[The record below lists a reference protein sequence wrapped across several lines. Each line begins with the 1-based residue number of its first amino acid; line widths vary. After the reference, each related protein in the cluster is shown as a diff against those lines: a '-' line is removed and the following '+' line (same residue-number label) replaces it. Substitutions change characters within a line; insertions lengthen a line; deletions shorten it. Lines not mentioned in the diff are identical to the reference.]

1 MSIARRNP
9 SKDQVA
15 FASAATTGFSRG
27 AGEVTT
33 NSMAVDAAVA
43 AIEAAGI
50 DRREING
57 LIGANNGYIQAALG
71 IPEVNYY
78 TGTAAPFGFAIA
90 NAVGAVSSGQC
101 DVLLAYHSL
110 YRNPSTSRSAAND
123 PFRLAAFRGFG
134 GWGEEG
140 FGPDTLR
147 LAPAYTAWASR
158 YLYEYHERRD
168 LFGYVA
174 INDRS
179 NAARNPAAARRQPLT
194 MDDYLS
200 ARMVRWPF
208 CLLDM
213 DIPVDGADAFIITTA
228 ERARDMALP
237 PVLIHACTTGQAEHN
252 EEDQATSLRRHGQH
266 VVIESLRSK
275 SDYWL
280 NDIDLFFP
288 YDGFSFITVSWLEN
302 IGFCGLGEARGFIED
317 NWDSEQQRLLING
330 RIPVNTHGG
339 GLSEGATQ
347 GSGHTREAIH
357 QLQGIAGDRQVPGA
371 ATALLLIGGF
381 FFNSQGAVLRVD
393 DIPGGTR
400 P

>member
-1 MSIARRNP
+1 VSIARRNP

>member
-1 MSIARRNP
+1 VSIARRNP

-147 LAPAYTAWASR
+147 GAPA
-158 YLYEYHERRD
+158 
-168 LFGYVA
+168 
-174 INDRS
+174 
-179 NAARNPAAARRQPLT
+179 
-194 MDDYLS
+194 
-200 ARMVRWPF
+200 
-208 CLLDM
+208 
-213 DIPVDGADAFIITTA
+213 
-228 ERARDMALP
+228 
-237 PVLIHACTTGQAEHN
+237 
-252 EEDQATSLRRHGQH
+252 
-266 VVIESLRSK
+266 
-275 SDYWL
+275 
-280 NDIDLFFP
+280 
-288 YDGFSFITVSWLEN
+288 
-302 IGFCGLGEARGFIED
+302 
-317 NWDSEQQRLLING
+317 
-330 RIPVNTHGG
+330 NT
-339 GLSEGATQ
+339 
-347 GSGHTREAIH
+347 
-357 QLQGIAGDRQVPGA
+357 PGA
-371 ATALLLIGGF
+371 RP
-381 FFNSQGAVLRVD
+381 AVYE
-393 DIPGGTR
+393 
-400 P
+400 

>member
-1 MSIARRNP
+1 
-9 SKDQVA
+9 
-15 FASAATTGFSRG
+15 
-27 AGEVTT
+27 
-33 NSMAVDAAVA
+33 
-43 AIEAAGI
+43 
-50 DRREING
+50 
-57 LIGANNGYIQAALG
+57 
-71 IPEVNYY
+71 
-78 TGTAAPFGFAIA
+78 
-90 NAVGAVSSGQC
+90 
-101 DVLLAYHSL
+101 
-110 YRNPSTSRSAAND
+110 
-123 PFRLAAFRGFG
+123 
-134 GWGEEG
+134 
-140 FGPDTLR
+140 
-147 LAPAYTAWASR
+147 
-158 YLYEYHERRD
+158 
-168 LFGYVA
+168 
-174 INDRS
+174 
-179 NAARNPAAARRQPLT
+179 
-194 MDDYLS
+194 
-200 ARMVRWPF
+200 
-208 CLLDM
+208 
-213 DIPVDGADAFIITTA
+213 
-228 ERARDMALP
+228 MALP